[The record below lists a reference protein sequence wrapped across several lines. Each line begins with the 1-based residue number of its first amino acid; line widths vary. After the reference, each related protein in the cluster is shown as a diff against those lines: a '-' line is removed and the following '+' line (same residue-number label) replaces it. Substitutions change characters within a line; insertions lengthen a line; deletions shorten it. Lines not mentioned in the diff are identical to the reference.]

1 MYGCWKNEGTIEA
14 IWVHIRLGGVL
25 YIYFLFV
32 CVYYMDLFLPS
43 KRPLTTG
50 ITSKQTTP
58 TTKPPLKLGSG
69 AFKEVVM
76 AQPANA
82 RDEEFSFAKLEEVG
96 GATYAGYYAIVAVAD
111 FSASRLLS
119 ELTLQFGFAKIG
131 LSPNIYALKVNNVMP
146 YYGEG
151 NIIAELKRL
160 TESSADGDE
169 CDFLIAMER
178 VNYEMTN
185 GTVITPEMV
194 INTDPNKLIHLINAV
209 LAQEVILA
217 DIKVKNLSVKCSSSR
232 SCELGLI
239 DLDREFVAD
248 VTKWYLLSRLGLTG
262 SVYKKLAR
270 QYMVLMVC
278 FVGLN
283 NGLHPDKKKEL
294 LQMVELLSDRGE
306 FNSAALSQML
316 QHEQLSKQIRH
327 YLGFRGYEIPDILKE
342 FVDESINRELYGVV
356 VKSDSTS
363 ASSRAQGTG
372 SDSDMSD
379 SFGGGKSRR
388 KHKKT
393 RKRKPKSRKTRRKR
407 SLLNRVKAWDR

>member
-1 MYGCWKNEGTIEA
+1 MSGFI
-14 IWVHIRLGGVL
+14 
-25 YIYFLFV
+25 
-32 CVYYMDLFLPS
+32 PS

-50 ITSKQTTP
+50 ITSKQTTT

-82 RDEEFSFAKLEEVG
+82 RDEEFSFAKLKEVG
-96 GATYAGYYAIVAVAD
+96 GDTYAEYYAIVAVAD

-119 ELTLQFGFAKIG
+119 ELTLQFEFAKIG
-131 LSPNIYALKVNNVMP
+131 LSPNIYALKVNNFMP
-146 YYGEG
+146 QYGEHD
-151 NIIAELKRL
+151 IIAELKRL

-178 VNYEMTN
+178 VNYNMGSS
-185 GTVITPEMV
+185 GTAITPEMV
-194 INTDPNKLIHLINAV
+194 INADPNKLIHLINAV
-209 LAQEVILA
+209 LAQEVILT
-217 DIKVKNLSVKCSSSR
+217 DIKVKNLSVKCSSSY
-232 SCELGLI
+232 SCELGVI

-248 VTKWYLLSRLGLTG
+248 VTGWRVLSMLTG
-262 SVYKKLAR
+262 NIDKTLAG

-283 NGLHPDKKKEL
+283 NGLHPYTKKQL
-294 LQMVELLSDRGE
+294 LRMVGLADFTETGDIKW
-306 FNSAALSQML
+306 FDSAALNRML
-316 QHEQLSKQIRH
+316 QYEGLKKQIKH
-327 YLGFRGYEIPDILKE
+327 YLGFNHDQTRDIGQG
-342 FVDESINRELYGVV
+342 FNDEYIKGELNGAVE
-356 VKSDSTS
+356 KSDLMHD
-363 ASSRAQGTG
+363 SSRYQGTR
-372 SDSDMSD
+372 SDIGMSD
-379 SFGGGKSRR
+379 SFDGGKARR